1 MSNLFLT
8 TKVAFEEHFIYITK
22 ESKKINTC
30 TLFLESLIEFLIKPR
45 EISEHAGY
53 VIARE
58 VISVLISFI
67 SSPLFTL
74 SQILHEKHSIDD
86 IPLEICLKSNPFLRF
101 FANLNEKKSKKLSA
115 ILIEYSIQNVPL
127 PNPPSSAWSTKSGGS
142 FLRAFKKK
150 LGHSNSAKTTQLPL
164 ASISLFLSLLKIFSP
179 MTTEFQSDLLESEQS
194 QNPYRLYLA
203 NSKNSTSQDMIANL
217 KKINFEQIIE
227 FLQREDPINEISLFF
242 VYHLLERNN
251 NFVEYFIQHKDIS
264 NFVMIFLEKIY
275 QLIYKEIDS
284 KSDEKNVNYEG
295 LMYLLLSILLILS
308 QNKIF
313 CNNAFNHSIESVS
326 WYKKNPLVNEK
337 IGNIIILVISEIIS
351 IYLPTLSDTSKLNLC
366 FGIISNLSS
375 SFKDISFYASEEIA
389 IIFDFLTKK
398 LQVLGKFELDDDET
412 DPTSSMYE
420 RDKKVR
426 KANKKKKKKMEKNR
440 KKQRSRRKKTFQENI
455 KINFDQGDYQLRET
469 LYSEWIDIETL
480 NPPPTTLTRPERLI
494 KKKLVNKFDIPY
506 KEMTHELNFYT
517 DLLVLTC
524 EILHSGVTQ
533 NISKNIKLLFT
544 LFPYEIQL
552 SNYQHHPRLYNF
564 VSNSLIIIRF
574 FKNELKKKFPE
585 KNYTTEIAITHLKRV
600 VSKLKFDEKGI
611 HLDKKQIFRY
621 IADES
626 EVNHYLFGY
635 TWDLIAR
642 YSGMYWD
649 EDIVKILK

>member
-1 MSNLFLT
+1 M
-8 TKVAFEEHFIYITK
+8 II
-22 ESKKINTC
+22 
-30 TLFLESLIEFLIKPR
+30 
-45 EISEHAGY
+45 
-53 VIARE
+53 
-58 VISVLISFI
+58 
-67 SSPLFTL
+67 
-74 SQILHEKHSIDD
+74 IL
-86 IPLEICLKSNPFLRF
+86 L
-101 FANLNEKKSKKLSA
+101 
-115 ILIEYSIQNVPL
+115 
-127 PNPPSSAWSTKSGGS
+127 GGS

-150 LGHSNSAKTTQLPL
+150 RGHSNSAKTTQLPL
-164 ASISLFLSLLKIFSP
+164 ASISLFLSLLQIFSP
-179 MTTEFQSDLLESEQS
+179 METEFKTDLLESEQS
-194 QNPYRLYLA
+194 QNPYRLYLT
-203 NSKNSTSQDMIANL
+203 NSKNSTNQEIISNV

-242 VYHLLERNN
+242 VYHLLERNA
-251 NFVEYFIQHKDIS
+251 NFVEYFIQHKDLS

-284 KSDEKNVNYEG
+284 KSDEKNVNYDG

-308 QNKIF
+308 QNKNF
-313 CNNAFNHSIESVS
+313 CNNAFQHSIESVI
-326 WYKKNPLVNEK
+326 WYKKNPLVDEK
-337 IGNIIILVISEIIS
+337 IGNIIILIISEIIS

-426 KANKKKKKKMEKNR
+426 KANKKKKKKIEKSR
-440 KKQRSRRKKTFQENI
+440 KKQRSRRKKNLQENL
-455 KINFDQGDYQLRET
+455 KISFDQGDYQLRET

-494 KKKLVNKFDIPY
+494 KKMLVNKFDIPY

-517 DLLVLTC
+517 DLLVITC
-524 EILHSGVTQ
+524 EILHSGVTH
-533 NISKNIKLLFT
+533 NILKNIKLLYT

-552 SNYQHHPRLYNF
+552 SNYQHHPRLYKF
-564 VSNSLIIIRF
+564 VSNTLIIIRF

-621 IADES
+621 ITDES